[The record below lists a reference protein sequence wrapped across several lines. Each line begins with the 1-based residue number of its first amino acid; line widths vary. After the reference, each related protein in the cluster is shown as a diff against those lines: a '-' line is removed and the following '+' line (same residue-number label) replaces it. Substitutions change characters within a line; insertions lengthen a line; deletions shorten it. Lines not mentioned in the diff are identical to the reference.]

1 MGQVRD
7 GPAVGISPSICIPSS
22 GSEVTEKA
30 PKKPGAKISVLYV
43 EDRPFLLDVVK
54 WYLES
59 GGGIVVESAQSIA
72 DAVQKIGICR
82 IDVVVIDYHQMG
94 ETTGTVLF
102 QLKREFGISTPFIFF
117 ALSPSVA
124 EEEARQSG
132 QMQWVR
138 NHTLSGIEELKRL
151 IHVVLKC
158 PGSCHEAREFYKS
171 REYHP

>member
-59 GGGIVVESAQSIA
+59 GGGMVVVSAQSIE
-72 DAVQKIGICR
+72 DAIR
-82 IDVVVIDYHQMG
+82 ILRARMCDVVIADYPLAKGPTGID
-94 ETTGTVLF
+94 LF
-102 QLKREFGISTPFIFF
+102 GWARDAGIATPFIFF

-138 NHTLSGIEELKRL
+138 NHTLSGMGELKRL

-158 PGSCHEAREFYKS
+158 PGSCHKAREFYKS
-171 REYHP
+171 RGYPP